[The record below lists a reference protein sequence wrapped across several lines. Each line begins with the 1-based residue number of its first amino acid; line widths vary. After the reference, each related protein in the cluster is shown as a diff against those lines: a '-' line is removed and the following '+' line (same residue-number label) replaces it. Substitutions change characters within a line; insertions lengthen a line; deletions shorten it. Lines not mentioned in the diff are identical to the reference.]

1 VFLAESCQPTDAS
14 LSRRFISD
22 ELGITDSYAIR
33 GTQQQPQPLLYGIVS
48 KLQEWKHER
57 ETDAAY
63 TATDADTNG
72 KSSYV
77 YMLYSKYCS
86 RHAGGGATV
95 VELLSQ
101 TLHTVVYYA

>member
-1 VFLAESCQPTDAS
+1 MTVPLLMTHTNNSHTASVFLAESCQPTDAS

-22 ELGITDSYAIR
+22 ELGITDTYAVR

-63 TATDADTNG
+63 TASDGDTNG
-72 KSSYV
+72 ENTYV
-77 YMLYSKYCS
+77 YAMFKMSHWTC
-86 RHAGGGATV
+86 
-95 VELLSQ
+95 Q
-101 TLHTVVYYA
+101 